1 MFTPWECI
9 KTNVKTYTFFIE
21 FTSTLENVKY
31 IVYKKRTES
40 EIRKKFENEDQDL
53 LDDTI
58 DYFKGQKYIN
68 DEDYIRRAVN
78 EFIALKNMSIKEVKY
93 KLVQKG
99 INSNLLDDYICKNKE
114 AMLEYEISSCKNIIL
129 KKSSKM
135 EIENIKNYLY
145 SKGYMSESISIAI
158 FAYLIAISFSPFIRF
173 IFASS

>member
-1 MFTPWECI
+1 MDYMSKE
-9 KTNVKTYTFFIE
+9 KLEEMKKIE
-21 FTSTLENVKY
+21 DFRSKVLKY

-58 DYFKGQKYIN
+58 EYFKEQKYIN

-145 SKGYMSESISIAI
+145 SKGYMSESISIAMDE
-158 FAYLIAISFSPFIRF
+158 LEES
-173 IFASS
+173 

>member
-1 MFTPWECI
+1 MDYMSKE
-9 KTNVKTYTFFIE
+9 KLEEMKKIE
-21 FTSTLENVKY
+21 DFRSRVLKY

-58 DYFKGQKYIN
+58 EYFKQQKYIN

-145 SKGYMSESISIAI
+145 SKGYMSESISIAMDE
-158 FAYLIAISFSPFIRF
+158 LEEN
-173 IFASS
+173 

>member
-1 MFTPWECI
+1 MDYMSKE
-9 KTNVKTYTFFIE
+9 KLEEMKKIE
-21 FTSTLENVKY
+21 DFRSRVLKY

-58 DYFKGQKYIN
+58 EYFKGQKYIN

-145 SKGYMSESISIAI
+145 SKGYMSESISIVMDE
-158 FAYLIAISFSPFIRF
+158 LEEN
-173 IFASS
+173 

>member
-1 MFTPWECI
+1 MDYMSKE
-9 KTNVKTYTFFIE
+9 KLEEMKKIE
-21 FTSTLENVKY
+21 DFRSRVLKY

-58 DYFKGQKYIN
+58 AYFKEQKYIN

-93 KLVQKG
+93 KLIQKG

-145 SKGYMSESISIAI
+145 SKGYMSESISIAMDE
-158 FAYLIAISFSPFIRF
+158 LEEN
-173 IFASS
+173 

>member
-1 MFTPWECI
+1 MDYMSKE
-9 KTNVKTYTFFIE
+9 KLEEMKKIE
-21 FTSTLENVKY
+21 DFRSRVLKY

-58 DYFKGQKYIN
+58 DYFKQQKYIN

-145 SKGYMSESISIAI
+145 SKGYMSESISIAMDE
-158 FAYLIAISFSPFIRF
+158 LEEN
-173 IFASS
+173 

>member
-1 MFTPWECI
+1 MDYMSKE
-9 KTNVKTYTFFIE
+9 KLEEMKKIE
-21 FTSTLENVKY
+21 DFRSRVLKY

-58 DYFKGQKYIN
+58 EYFKEQKYIN

-145 SKGYMSESISIAI
+145 SKGYMSESISIAMDE
-158 FAYLIAISFSPFIRF
+158 LEES
-173 IFASS
+173 

>member
-1 MFTPWECI
+1 MDYMSKE
-9 KTNVKTYTFFIE
+9 KLEEMKKIE
-21 FTSTLENVKY
+21 DFRSRVLKY

-145 SKGYMSESISIAI
+145 SKGYMSESISIAMDE
-158 FAYLIAISFSPFIRF
+158 LEEN
-173 IFASS
+173 

>member
-1 MFTPWECI
+1 MDYMSKE
-9 KTNVKTYTFFIE
+9 KLEEMKKIE
-21 FTSTLENVKY
+21 DFRSRVLKY

-58 DYFKGQKYIN
+58 EYFKGQKYIN

-145 SKGYMSESISIAI
+145 SKGYMSESISIAMDE
-158 FAYLIAISFSPFIRF
+158 LEES
-173 IFASS
+173 

>member
-1 MFTPWECI
+1 M
-9 KTNVKTYTFFIE
+9 
-21 FTSTLENVKY
+21 
-31 IVYKKRTES
+31 
-40 EIRKKFENEDQDL
+40 
-53 LDDTI
+53 
-58 DYFKGQKYIN
+58 
-68 DEDYIRRAVN
+68 N

-145 SKGYMSESISIAI
+145 SKGYMSESISIAMDE
-158 FAYLIAISFSPFIRF
+158 LEEN
-173 IFASS
+173 

>member
-1 MFTPWECI
+1 MDYMSKE
-9 KTNVKTYTFFIE
+9 KLEEMKKIE
-21 FTSTLENVKY
+21 DFRSRVLKY

-58 DYFKGQKYIN
+58 EYFKEQKYIN

-145 SKGYMSESISIAI
+145 SKGYMSESISIAMDE
-158 FAYLIAISFSPFIRF
+158 LEEN
-173 IFASS
+173 

>member
-1 MFTPWECI
+1 MDYMSKE
-9 KTNVKTYTFFIE
+9 KLEEMKKIE
-21 FTSTLENVKY
+21 DFRSRVLKY

-58 DYFKGQKYIN
+58 EYFKQQKYIN

-114 AMLEYEISSCKNIIL
+114 AKLEYEISSCKNIIL

-135 EIENIKNYLY
+135 EIENIKDYLY

-158 FAYLIAISFSPFIRF
+158 DELEEN
-173 IFASS
+173 

>member
-1 MFTPWECI
+1 MDYMSKE
-9 KTNVKTYTFFIE
+9 KLEEMKKIE
-21 FTSTLENVKY
+21 DFRSRVLKY

-58 DYFKGQKYIN
+58 EYFKGQKYIN

-145 SKGYMSESISIAI
+145 SKGYMSESISIAMDE
-158 FAYLIAISFSPFIRF
+158 LEEN
-173 IFASS
+173 

>member
-1 MFTPWECI
+1 MDYMSKE
-9 KTNVKTYTFFIE
+9 KLEEMKKIE
-21 FTSTLENVKY
+21 DFRSKVLKY

-58 DYFKGQKYIN
+58 EYFKQQKYIN

-145 SKGYMSESISIAI
+145 SKGYMSESISIAMDE
-158 FAYLIAISFSPFIRF
+158 LEES
-173 IFASS
+173 

>member
-1 MFTPWECI
+1 MDYMSKE
-9 KTNVKTYTFFIE
+9 KLEEMKKIE
-21 FTSTLENVKY
+21 DFRSKVLKY

-58 DYFKGQKYIN
+58 EYFKQQKYIN

-135 EIENIKNYLY
+135 EIENIKDYLY
-145 SKGYMSESISIAI
+145 SKGYMSESI
-158 FAYLIAISFSPFIRF
+158 LLL
-173 IFASS
+173 

>member
-1 MFTPWECI
+1 MDYMDPKKLEEM
-9 KTNVKTYTFFIE
+9 KKIE
-21 FTSTLENVKY
+21 DFRSKVLKY

-58 DYFKGQKYIN
+58 EYFKEQKYIN
-68 DEDYIRRAVN
+68 DEDYIKRAVN
-78 EFIALKNMSIKEVKY
+78 EFIALKNMSIKEVRY
-93 KLVQKG
+93 KLIQKG

-135 EIENIKNYLY
+135 ELENIKNYLY
-145 SKGYMSESISIAI
+145 SKGYMSETISIAI
-158 FAYLIAISFSPFIRF
+158 DELEETQDE
-173 IFASS
+173 

>member
-1 MFTPWECI
+1 MDYMSKE
-9 KTNVKTYTFFIE
+9 KLEEMKKIE
-21 FTSTLENVKY
+21 DFRSRVLKY

-58 DYFKGQKYIN
+58 EYFKGQKYIN

-145 SKGYMSESISIAI
+145 SKGYMTESISIAMDE
-158 FAYLIAISFSPFIRF
+158 LEEN
-173 IFASS
+173 

>member
-1 MFTPWECI
+1 MDYMSKE
-9 KTNVKTYTFFIE
+9 KLEEMKKIE
-21 FTSTLENVKY
+21 DFRSRVLKY

-58 DYFKGQKYIN
+58 AYFKEQKYIN

-93 KLVQKG
+93 KLIQKG

-114 AMLEYEISSCKNIIL
+114 AMLEYEISSCKNIVL

-145 SKGYMSESISIAI
+145 SKGYMSESISIAMDE
-158 FAYLIAISFSPFIRF
+158 LEEN
-173 IFASS
+173 